1 MNLKSYKILPD
12 QIRIDRRILARLLGY
27 SGGNLPE
34 PYPELIEH
42 ELGFLSD
49 CDDIPGGYRIFEGVA
64 IDLKNGILNTGDIDF
79 KVGHTIAGFLKGSE
93 SLAFFFCT
101 AGRKISERSDQLMK
115 EGQVLEGYI
124 CDLLGS
130 LAVEAAMDVMA
141 GELRREAE
149 QSGLRVT
156 NRYSPGYCGWQV
168 SEQHKLFE
176 LFPPGFSPVT
186 LTPSALMVP
195 VKSVS
200 GVIGL
205 GKTVKYRKY
214 LCDACNSQNC
224 IYRNIKYI

>member
-49 CDDIPGGYRIFEGVA
+49 CDDISGGYRTMEGVA
-64 IDLKNGILNTGDIDF
+64 IDLKNGILNTGDGVF

-124 CDLLGS
+124 CDVLGS

-141 GELRREAE
+141 GELREEAE
-149 QSGLRVT
+149 QSGLRMT